1 MTKHELS
8 TTMTTQTASFQQVAT
23 AASALTPEEQAML
36 LDILKE
42 NISDYLAQRRR
53 SQAWELARTAAK
65 LMREKFGAKRVVV
78 FGALF
83 ERIRCGHS
91 ADIELAAW
99 GIPPRQ
105 YLLAADTVAS
115 INPEL
120 EVDLID
126 LEICSDWDLE
136 AIEDYGVEL

>member
-1 MTKHELS
+1 
-8 TTMTTQTASFQQVAT
+8 MTTKTANFQQVAT
-23 AASALTPEEQAML
+23 AASTLTPEEQAIL
-36 LDILKE
+36 LDIIKE
-42 NISDYLAQRRR
+42 NISDYLAQRRHA
-53 SQAWELARTAAK
+53 QAWELARIAAK
-65 LMREKFGAKRVVV
+65 LLREKFGVTRVVV

-105 YLLAADTVAS
+105 YLSAADTVAT
-115 INPEL
+115 INPEF

-126 LEICSDWDLE
+126 LEICSDWDTE
-136 AIEDYGVEL
+136 AI